1 MIEISRIKDS
11 KDSNFHSVWNI
22 YEDSFPSD
30 EKRTKDKQIEL
41 LKNKDYF
48 FYALIEKNECVGFIA
63 IWELSGY
70 QFFEHFA
77 IKQELRNQGRGTKVV
92 KMLLKNNKKILVEVE
107 RPETSHIAKRRIN
120 FYKRLGFQLNKYNYV
135 QPSYGNGKSPVKMNL
150 MTSPSEIAEKDYY
163 KLRNALHLKVYG
175 LVSPVSDM

>member
-1 MIEISRIKDS
+1 MIKITKINDE
-11 KDSNFHSVWNI
+11 KDSNFGPVWNI
-22 YEDSFPSD
+22 YEEAFPAD
-30 EKRTKDKQIEL
+30 ERRTKNKQIEL
-41 LKNKDYF
+41 LKNKDYS
-48 FYALIEKNECVGFIA
+48 FYALLEEKDCIGFIA

-120 FYKRLGFQLNKYNYV
+120 FYKRLGFQLNKYSYV

-175 LVSPVSDM
+175 LSSPVSDL